1 MTGRTTGGAMAA
13 RMRTAPGTRS
23 PRRAFL
29 LHLGEMLLAMALGMV
44 VLGGAIE
51 GALRLVGSNFTDAP
65 AAAQAAVMGL
75 NMTAPMVWW
84 MHRRGHPTQHNVE
97 MAASMLVPSALVIVV
112 HWTGAIGSDM
122 VMVLQHQLMIP
133 AMVGVML
140 WRYDHY
146 SH

>member
-1 MTGRTTGGAMAA
+1 MTGHTTTTTTTTAA
-13 RMRTAPGTRS
+13 AATRS

-29 LHLGEMLLAMALGMV
+29 MHLGEMLLAMALGMV

-51 GALRLVGSNFTDAP
+51 GALMLLGTSLGAAP
-65 AAAQAAVMGL
+65 AAVSAAVMAFD
-75 NMTAPMVWW
+75 MTLPMVWW
-84 MHRRGHPTQHNVE
+84 MHHRGHPARHNVE
-97 MAASMLVPSALVIVV
+97 MAASMVVPSALAVAA
-112 HWTGAIGSDM
+112 HWAGLIGSDT
-122 VMVLQHQLMIP
+122 VMLLQHQLMIP

>member
-1 MTGRTTGGAMAA
+1 MTAQTTN
-13 RMRTAPGTRS
+13 S

-29 LHLGEMLLAMALGMV
+29 LHLGEMLLAMAVGMV

-51 GALRLVGSNFTDAP
+51 GVLRLAGSTSGDAP
-65 AAAQAAVMGL
+65 ASVQAAVMAFD
-75 NMTAPMVWW
+75 MTAAMVWW
-84 MHRRGHPTQHNVE
+84 MRFRGHPRQHNVE
-97 MAASMLVPSALVIVV
+97 MAASMVVPSALAIGL
-112 HWTGAIGSDM
+112 HWTGLLAPGA
-122 VMVLQHQLMIP
+122 VMVVQHELMIP